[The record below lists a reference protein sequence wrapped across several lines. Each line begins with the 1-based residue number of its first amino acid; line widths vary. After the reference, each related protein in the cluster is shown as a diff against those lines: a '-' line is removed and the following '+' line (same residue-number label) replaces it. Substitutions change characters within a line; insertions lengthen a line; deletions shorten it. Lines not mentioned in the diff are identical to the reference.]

1 MKKVLLVEDENL
13 TRNFLLSMIQNLGY
27 EVLACENGEEAIG
40 HLKSFQPNLI
50 ITDVMMPEYSGL
62 QLLNYVQKK
71 IPIKIPILLISTLDE
86 NVMKDMV
93 ADIGAVGFI
102 PKPPTKEFLKEKIE
116 MALSGSD
123 SVG

>member
-1 MKKVLLVEDENL
+1 MEKVLLVEDENL

-27 EVLACENGEEAIG
+27 EVLACENGEEAVG
-40 HLKSFQPNLI
+40 QLKSFQPALI

-62 QLLNYVQKK
+62 QLLNFVQKK
-71 IPIKIPILLISTLDE
+71 YPVKIPILLISTLDE

-102 PKPPTKEFLKEKIE
+102 AKPPTKEDLKTKIE
-116 MALSGSD
+116 QALSGSN